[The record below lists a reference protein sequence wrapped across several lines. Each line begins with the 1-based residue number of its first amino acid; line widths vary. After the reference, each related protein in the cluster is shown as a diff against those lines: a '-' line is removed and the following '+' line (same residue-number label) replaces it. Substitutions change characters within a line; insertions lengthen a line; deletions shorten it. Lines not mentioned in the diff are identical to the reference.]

1 MDYVKRFYLAGFFYL
16 ALYAGFYQVYLQSLG
31 LSKGQIGLLMGIMLF
46 LVAFLEVPTGV
57 VADKVSK
64 KTSVLMAR
72 TLSLLFLFLLYSADS
87 FADLL
92 LATIISA
99 LSTAFATGAETGW
112 LYELLKEDERTD
124 EYPKAYGRLR
134 AFETVGGFAGI
145 LAGGA
150 IADVYGMRLPII
162 LSAPFILASL
172 LVLATIPK
180 DTARSGLSYGHHLL
194 ESLRFVWNSRD
205 VRWLFIY
212 ANIIG
217 LPLTV
222 FTAFM
227 QLYFYGFLASVLA
240 VSWIM
245 ALYMV
250 INSVSWYFDVG
261 KKGREKLYLYACVI
275 IPLLSLLS
283 GLNGWLGFVTLLLGT
298 FIFAQAFKEWQG
310 RFQDAIPDEKRATV
324 GSLYSLTA
332 AVVSGALN
340 VILGWLFERA
350 GIMMGILLAS
360 VLFLGVGALALMKEL
375 RTPGFPEGI
384 LKDKF

>member
-16 ALYAGFYQVYLQSLG
+16 ALYTGFYQVYLQSLG

-72 TLSLLFLFLLYSADS
+72 TLSLLFLFILYSANS

-112 LYELLKEDERTD
+112 LYELLKEDGRTD

-134 AFETVGGFAGI
+134 AFETVGGFAGT
-145 LAGGA
+145 LAGGV

-212 ANIIG
+212 ANIMG
-217 LPLTV
+217 LPLTL

-240 VSWIM
+240 VSWVM
-245 ALYMV
+245 ALYMA
-250 INSVSWYFDVG
+250 ISSASWYFDAG
-261 KKGREKLYLYACVI
+261 DSTRKRIYSYAGIV
-275 IPLLSLLS
+275 IPLLSFLA
-283 GLNGWLGFVTLLLGT
+283 GLNGWLGFATLVLGT
-298 FIFAQAFKEWQG
+298 FIFSQAFKEWQG
-310 RFQDAIPDEKRATV
+310 RFQSAIPDEKRATV
-324 GSLYSLTA
+324 GSLYSLMA
-332 AVVSGALN
+332 AVANGVLN
-340 VILGWLFERA
+340 VILGWLFDYV
-350 GIMMGILLAS
+350 GIMRGILLAS
-360 VLFLGVGALALMKEL
+360 ALFLGL
-375 RTPGFPEGI
+375 GI
-384 LKDKF
+384 LAFIRNTKDLQNSDVLSMGRP